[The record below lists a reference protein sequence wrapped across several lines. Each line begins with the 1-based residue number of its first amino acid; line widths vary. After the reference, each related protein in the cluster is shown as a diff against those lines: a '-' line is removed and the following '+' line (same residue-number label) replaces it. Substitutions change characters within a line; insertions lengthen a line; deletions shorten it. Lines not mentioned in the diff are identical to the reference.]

1 MMVMAVGLPV
11 AIFLAV
17 FAMPLVSAQPPRYRM
32 LSTIETSDTEDLNCI
47 SFDRDGLLWMG
58 TSQGVKSHDGYRTRI
73 YRTDPQ
79 SPGILP
85 NNTVLCLTEDHQDGL
100 WAGTR
105 DGLVRMDRRTGAI
118 STYRLPSAGQRIIYT
133 LYTDRLWA
141 ISASG
146 DLFRYD
152 RGRDL
157 FVPVNREYGIGAS
170 SAFAINEDRFRRLWL
185 STEQGMYCLAWNDG
199 DDALPAIYFYSR
211 DDGLEHAVCQPNS
224 TFRHGEELYFGTER
238 GFYSFAPGEN
248 LMTDNLQY
256 RLLVTDLYVDGRPFD
271 RLDAELRQKCSAEMP
286 QMTRHIT
293 LPFSVGRIDVEFALL
308 TYSGQEKNQ
317 YAYRLEGYDDDW
329 SFRDASSRR
338 ATYENLPAGTYT
350 LHLKA
355 SDSRRLWTELPY
367 AIQLHV
373 LPPWYLSWWMWL
385 VYVLMSSAAVYGAAR
400 LYMNYHNAAVR
411 LRLKEAE
418 EGDPALSGLDAGEEQ
433 LSADELFLR
442 KAIRC
447 VSDHLEE
454 YDREQFARD
463 MCVSSSTLYNKLRAL
478 TGQGISAFILSVR
491 MKEACRIAR
500 QNPDIRVNE
509 LGMAVGINTPKYFT
523 RCFKEEIGML
533 PSEYIEKVKRREV

>member
-1 MMVMAVGLPV
+1 M
-11 AIFLAV
+11 
-17 FAMPLVSAQPPRYRM
+17 
-32 LSTIETSDTEDLNCI
+32 
-47 SFDRDGLLWMG
+47 
-58 TSQGVKSHDGYRTRI
+58 
-73 YRTDPQ
+73 
-79 SPGILP
+79 
-85 NNTVLCLTEDHQDGL
+85 
-100 WAGTR
+100 
-105 DGLVRMDRRTGAI
+105 TG
-118 STYRLPSAGQRIIYT
+118 
-133 LYTDRLWA
+133 
-141 ISASG
+141 
-146 DLFRYD
+146 
-152 RGRDL
+152 GRDL

-256 RLLVTDLYVDGRPFD
+256 RLLVTDLYVDGRSFD

-293 LPFSVGRIDVEFALL
+293 LPSSVGRIDVEFALL

-385 VYVLMSSAAVYGAAR
+385 VYVLMSSAAVYGAAH

>member
-1 MMVMAVGLPV
+1 MRGITSDHEGNVWVSTKNEGIIRISPALVCHRYGAGGGNLQV
-11 AIFLAV
+11 DD
-17 FAMPLVSAQPPRYRM
+17 VSACF
-32 LSTIETSDTEDLNCI
+32 ED
-47 SFDRDGLLWMG
+47 SR
-58 TSQGVKSHDGYRTRI
+58 H
-73 YRTDPQ
+73 
-79 SPGILP
+79 
-85 NNTVLCLTEDHQDGL
+85 
-100 WAGTR
+100 
-105 DGLVRMDRRTGAI
+105 
-118 STYRLPSAGQRIIYT
+118 
-133 LYTDRLWA
+133 RLWA

-146 DLFRYD
+146 GLFRYD

-157 FVPVNREYGIGAS
+157 FVPVNREYGIGAR

-185 STEQGMYCLAWNDG
+185 STEQGMFCLAWNDG
-199 DDALPAIYFYSR
+199 DDALPDIYFYSR
-211 DDGLEHAVCQPNS
+211 EDGLEHAVCQPNS

-248 LMTDNLQY
+248 LMTDDLRH

-271 RLDAELRQKCSAEMP
+271 RLDADLRQKCSAEMP

-293 LPFSVGRIDVEFALL
+293 LPSSVGRIDVEFALL
-308 TYSGQEKNQ
+308 TYSDQEKNQ
-317 YAYRLEGYDDDW
+317 YAYRLDGYDDEW
-329 SFRDASSRR
+329 RFRDASSRL

-400 LYMNYHNAAVR
+400 LYMNYHNAAAR

-418 EGDPALSGLDAGEEQ
+418 GDPALSGQDAGEEQ

-442 KAIRC
+442 KAVRC

-491 MKEACRIAR
+491 MREACRIAR

-533 PSEYIEKVKRREV
+533 PSEYIEKVKRREI